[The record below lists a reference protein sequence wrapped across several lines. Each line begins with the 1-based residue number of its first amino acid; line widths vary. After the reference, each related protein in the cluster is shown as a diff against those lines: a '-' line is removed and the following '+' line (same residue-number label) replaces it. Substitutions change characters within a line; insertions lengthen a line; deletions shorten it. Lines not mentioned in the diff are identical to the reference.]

1 MRVIIFGL
9 GKIYRDNIHSFP
21 SQDKIVAYMD
31 NNKELYGQCIDGVK
45 VVSPMDIAHYEYDK
59 VVIMSSYVNEIKQQ
73 LLCLGVSEDKII
85 YGLQY
90 IYGRKSYYKPQS
102 IVPEK
107 RKKILIATSNLGYHG
122 GAMVCIFLANIL
134 VEEGYSVTIAASIGD
149 AAFIKEYSQKGIQLE
164 VLEGFQYAKLENI
177 GWISN
182 FDLVIAN
189 TYPMILF
196 ALEISEKVKT
206 VLWLHESKNVYSEM
220 RFLLSYIKK
229 KLLKTKLK
237 IYAVSEMARDNF
249 CEEIGYRKEQVT
261 VLEYGISSVSDRKID
276 RNESVTFAIIGT
288 IYPLKQQKLFVDAV
302 ELLNKQQQEENRYWI
317 IGKIADQK
325 YAQKVLEQIEDKTYI
340 QYLGEKSQKELSALY
355 DKIDV
360 IVVCSKQESL
370 PIVVVEALMR
380 KKICIVCDN
389 TGISKYIT
397 NKENGYIYKTNAI
410 DELVKVMQ
418 YVLNNKNLFKEVG
431 ENARKIYE
439 EKFSA
444 QQFKIRV
451 RKEIEKLKITNGVQ
465 I

>member
-73 LLCLGVSEDKII
+73 LLCLGVSEERIV

-90 IYGRKSYYKPQS
+90 IYEKKLYRKPQS
-102 IVPEK
+102 IVSEK

-122 GAMVCIFLANIL
+122 GAMVCIFLANVL
-134 VEEGYSVTIAASIGD
+134 LEEGYSVIIVASMGD
-149 AAFIKEYSQKGIQLE
+149 ATFIKEYSQKGIQLE

-182 FDLVIAN
+182 YDLVIVN
-189 TYPMILF
+189 TYPMILL

-220 RFLLSYIKK
+220 SFLLSYIKQ

-249 CEEIGYRKEQVT
+249 CEKIGYQKEQVT
-261 VLEYGISSVSDRKID
+261 ILEYGIPSVPNRQVD
-276 RNESVTFAIIGT
+276 RNEAVTFAVIGT
-288 IYPLKQQKLFVDAV
+288 IYPFKQQKLFIDAV
-302 ELLNKQQQEENRYWI
+302 ELLNKQQKKNNKFWL
-317 IGKIADQK
+317 IGKMTDQK
-325 YAQKVLEQIEDKTYI
+325 YGEKLLKQIQDKSYI
-340 QYLGEKSQKELSALY
+340 QYLGEKSQEELNVLY
-355 DKIDV
+355 DMIDI
-360 IVVCSKQESL
+360 IVVCSQQESL
-370 PIVVVEALMR
+370 PIVVVESLMR
-380 KKICIVCDN
+380 RKICIICEN
-389 TGISKYIT
+389 TGISKYIV
-397 NKENGYIYKTNAI
+397 NKKNGYIYKTNKAN
-410 DELVKVMQ
+410 ELAKVMQ
-418 YVLNNKNLFKEVG
+418 YVLNNKNLLKKMG
-431 ENARKIYE
+431 ENARKIYD
-439 EKFSA
+439 EKFSI
-444 QQFKIRV
+444 QKFKIRIG
-451 RKEIEKLKITNGVQ
+451 KEIEKLENNE
-465 I
+465 